1 MSKTTPKKLTPR
13 QQEVLEFIRGCIED
27 KYPPTL
33 HEIGSHFG
41 FSEKA
46 ATDHVNAIEKKGYIQ
61 RVPNVPRSITIVE
74 PPQNVK
80 AGTEYLTLEIT
91 PEIEIRTGDFSVG
104 DFIRVRRQ
112 LWGESDDVVLVN
124 ANGTLMLHRILVRQA
139 MPGVIGKVVGHTIAI
154 A

>member
-61 RVPNVPRSITIVE
+61 RVPNVPAQYNDCR
-74 PPQNVK
+74 
-80 AGTEYLTLEIT
+80 AATE
-91 PEIEIRTGDFSVG
+91 RQSGN
-104 DFIRVRRQ
+104 RVPH
-112 LWGESDDVVLVN
+112 
-124 ANGTLMLHRILVRQA
+124 A
-139 MPGVIGKVVGHTIAI
+139 
-154 A
+154 

>member
-1 MSKTTPKKLTPR
+1 MSKTMPKKLTLR
-13 QQEVLEFIRGCIED
+13 QQEILEFIRSCIAE

-33 HEIGSHFG
+33 HEIGLHFG

-46 ATDHVNAIEKKGYIQ
+46 AVDHVNAIEKKGYIQ
-61 RVPNVPRSITIVE
+61 RVPHVPRSITIVE
-74 PPQNVK
+74 PPNAK
-80 AGTEYLTLEIT
+80 PGTEYLTFEIT
-91 PEIEIRTGDFSVG
+91 PEIEIRAKEFSVG

-112 LWGESDDVVLVN
+112 LSGELDDVVLVN
-124 ANGTLMLHRILVRQA
+124 ANGTLMLHRLMRRG